1 MLRQTSSTRVVFY
14 VSDRSL
20 PRGVTITSRYYS
32 KRANH
37 ASSVYRRP
45 KTSSVFQWFFS

>member
-1 MLRQTSSTRVVFY
+1 MLRQSSSTGLVFY

-20 PRGVTITSRYYS
+20 PRGGLSHYYS

-37 ASSVYRRP
+37 ASTVYRRP